1 MRLILVGL
9 GGLAVAGVAFA
20 AVRFRARIARALRRV
35 RHGLAARR
43 SVFIPLLAGGFIV
56 AIALFLWKAPV
67 LRVAA
72 SPTPL
77 SAKDI
82 IELENQTRATWAQVV
97 AGAFAL
103 LLVYLTWRRIEVA
116 QEGQLTERFTRA
128 IEQLGSEKL
137 EVRLGGIYALERIA
151 RDSPKD
157 HWTIM
162 EVLTAFVRERAR
174 WQDQPESSPASKPPP
189 PRTDIQAILTV
200 LGRRTRTFGKGE
212 ELSLD
217 LSNTDLRRASLAGAH
232 LEGANLGD
240 AHLEG
245 ADLRG
250 ARLERAHLESAHLE
264 GANLWRAHLEGA
276 RLVRAHL
283 ERVDL
288 RHAIGL
294 TREQLAQAITDENT
308 KFPDYLRP
316 ADGQQ
321 ADRGDE

>member
-162 EVLTAFVRERAR
+162 EVLTAFVRENAPWR
-174 WQDQPESSPASKPPP
+174 DQPESSPACEPPP
-189 PRTDIQAILTV
+189 LRTDIQAILTV
-200 LGRRTRTFGKGE
+200 IGRRTRIYGKGE
-212 ELSLD
+212 ALPLD
-217 LSNTDLRRASLAGAH
+217 LSGTDLRRADLWGAHLERAHLRGAHLEEAYLIGAH
-232 LEGANLGD
+232 LEGASLWD

-245 ADLRG
+245 AY
-250 ARLERAHLESAHLE
+250 LESAHLE
-264 GANLWRAHLEGA
+264 G
-276 RLVRAHL
+276 
-283 ERVDL
+283 VDL
-288 RHAIGL
+288 RGVTGL

-308 KFPDYLRP
+308 QFPDYLRP
-316 ADGQQ
+316 ADEQQ